1 LYKRLLRE
9 GGIMPRRQRTSVPE
23 ELELFED
30 EESLPE
36 ELEAEVEDEGEAQQ
50 TTSITLADEPL
61 YAALLRQAIRKLWPD
76 DAVMADFVTHVA
88 GPLSALLGTHGAK
101 GGDFVVQRMQAGLSV
116 DGDYTHDQ
124 SFRAHLLNGLFP
136 VLHIAHLLKGWD
148 APRLR
153 YLHDQARR
161 LFMAGYVLHDWLKL
175 PDVDTELRA
184 AGLSHDTVNAQQ
196 HLAIIERLFCH
207 WCERLGLAAF
217 LQPLSNFSKVC

>member
-1 LYKRLLRE
+1 
-9 GGIMPRRQRTSVPE
+9 
-23 ELELFED
+23 
-30 EESLPE
+30 
-36 ELEAEVEDEGEAQQ
+36 
-50 TTSITLADEPL
+50 
-61 YAALLRQAIRKLWPD
+61 
-76 DAVMADFVTHVA
+76 MADFVTHVA

-136 VLHIAHLLKGWD
+136 VLHIAHLLKSWG

-175 PDVDTELRA
+175 PDVDTELHA

-196 HLAIIERLFCH
+196 HLA
-207 WCERLGLAAF
+207 
-217 LQPLSNFSKVC
+217 